1 MFLQR
6 KTRLPLPPCCKAQ
19 PAVLPLFRLI
29 DGRSWCRAEFASSD
43 DDGSGFG
50 MGTAGSSR
58 ALACE
63 MVACDL
69 TSGLTAS
76 EALRHLCYELPVP
89 DDDDDGDDDYDDDTA
104 PLLPGGGD
112 NAAPLP
118 DSNRGSGRDV
128 ESGRKKQFEGL
139 NTLEMAVLADAKK
152 FVSHRPVQRII
163 NGIWDGSI
171 SFWKTLDVAGTKAP
185 HFFNPRT
192 ADPFC
197 RLRVPKY
204 QKAFEAL
211 FFAALLALYFAVLVE
226 RNPYHIT
233 ASEIAL
239 IVFFVAFAVD
249 GFTSMRD
256 SGVTFYN
263 VWSWLDMAMNVI
275 GLIFLI
281 YRIQPPL
288 KELWSLTDPAPTGIT
303 GLVKHSDD
311 ITDTAFDVLSLEAL
325 LLVPRWVGPRVT
337 RDDS

>member
-1 MFLQR
+1 MLYVSRALHFPVLR
-6 KTRLPLPPCCKAQ
+6 SERLA
-19 PAVLPLFRLI
+19 
-29 DGRSWCRAEFASSD
+29 DGRSWCRAEFASSDDD

-69 TSGLTAS
+69 ASHLTAG
-76 EALRHLCYELPVP
+76 EALRSLCYELPVL
-89 DDDDDGDDDYDDDTA
+89 DGDDDDDTA
-104 PLLPGGGD
+104 PLLLGGD
-112 NAAPLP
+112 DDDAAPQPLP
-118 DSNRGSGRDV
+118 AGAGRDV

-204 QKAFEAL
+204 QKTFEAL
-211 FFAALLALYFAVLVE
+211 FFAALLAFYFAVLVE

-239 IVFFVAFAVD
+239 IVFFTAFAVD

-263 VWSWLDMAMNVI
+263 VWSWLDMAMIVI

-281 YRIQPPL
+281 YRI
-288 KELWSLTDPAPTGIT
+288 
-303 GLVKHSDD
+303 
-311 ITDTAFDVLSLEAL
+311 
-325 LLVPRWVGPRVT
+325 
-337 RDDS
+337 